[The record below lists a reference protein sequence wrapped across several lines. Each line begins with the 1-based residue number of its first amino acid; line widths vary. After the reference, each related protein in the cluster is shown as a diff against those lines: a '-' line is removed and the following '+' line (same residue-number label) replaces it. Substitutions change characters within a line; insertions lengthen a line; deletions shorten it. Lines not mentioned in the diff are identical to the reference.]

1 MAFALALQ
9 SIHDLPDGHG
19 QIILTATTAIVVL
32 TVGFLML
39 VIKYFNLIISHYVKN
54 KCMWKQSKVLCY
66 FTLLNLIFTLYSVSD
81 IPYLYSYLK
90 GYLKKRKLYVKHG
103 MSFLSFF

>member
-9 SIHDLPDGHG
+9 SIHDLPNGHG

-39 VIKYFNLIISHYVKN
+39 VIKYFKLIISHYTRN
-54 KCMWKQSKVLCY
+54 KFMWKQSTVLCY
-66 FTLLNLIFTLYSVSD
+66 FTLLNVIFTLYSVSD

-90 GYLKKRKLYVKHG
+90 GYLKKEN
-103 MSFLSFF
+103 FI

>member
-19 QIILTATTAIVVL
+19 QTILTATTAIVVL
-32 TVGFLML
+32 TVSVRML
-39 VIKYFNLIISHYVKN
+39 VIKYFKLIVSHYIKN
-54 KCMWKQSKVLCY
+54 KFIWKQCKVLCY
-66 FTLLNLIFTLYSVSD
+66 ITLLDVIFTLYPEFD

-90 GYLKKRKLYVKHG
+90 CYMEKKLYVKHG
-103 MSFLSFF
+103 MPFFFLF